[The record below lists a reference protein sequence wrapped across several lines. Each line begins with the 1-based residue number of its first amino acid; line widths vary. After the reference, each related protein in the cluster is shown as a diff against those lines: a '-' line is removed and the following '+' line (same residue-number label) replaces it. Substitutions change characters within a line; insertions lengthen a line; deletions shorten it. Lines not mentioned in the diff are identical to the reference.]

1 MSWQVEQTNP
11 ETVSVTL
18 VTNHMWISSE
28 LFVPKRRKKIS
39 EVAGLRLSTIP
50 SGDISI
56 ASTNMASSRAAKR
69 RRLSPFSDDSDS
81 TSLAPNGSTNKQS
94 YDDWELEQDYERRP
108 RKLNRGKENTRLP
121 IKTAEGIKHVVV
133 PETPA
138 EDSDSSDSDHGDG
151 ENGKEES
158 SSKASSYDAHQ
169 KVPLKQQ
176 IIQTKEEL
184 ANIAILI
191 NEDPEEHVG
200 LFKRLADLV
209 NGDTHPIIKKLALA
223 SQAAIF
229 KDVIPGYRI
238 RPLSEEEKSTKLS
251 KEVRKLRNYEQS
263 LLSAYK
269 RYVEQLA
276 NFARGSKHDD
286 QDDAGIQ
293 SVAVNCVCSLLL
305 AVPHFNFRPELLK
318 VLVDRLSKR
327 RVDAN
332 FVKCRE
338 TLEEIFQKD
347 DDGIVSLEAV
357 RLLSKMMKARNFKVH
372 ESVLDTFLHL
382 RLLSELS
389 VKASRDRVDKDPE
402 STTFKGKKMKQKR
415 EFRTKKERKLERERK
430 AVEKDMKEA
439 DALVSHEEREK
450 NQAET
455 LKLLFGIYFRILKQR
470 DSKLMGAVLEGLA
483 KFAHLINQDFFGDFL
498 EVLKELVTRLEAE
511 DSIEDG
517 DGVDGDDGGGNDDG
531 EIIPLR
537 SSTRQVLLCTI
548 TAFALLE
555 GQDVSKAA
563 SSLHLDLTFFIT
575 HLYRS
580 LFPLSVNPDIEYHPG
595 KSLRLPDPHA
605 SNDADGDNKNAENPE
620 VKKKSRVNFQTP
632 TVLLLRCLQSA
643 LLNRSHGPPPPLRVA
658 GFSKRLMTTALH
670 LPEKSSIA
678 MLSLLSRVAK
688 QHGRKIASLWHT
700 EERKGDGVFD
710 PFAGNVEGSNVF
722 ASTVWEG
729 ELLRLHYCPKVRDAA
744 RELEQGIIAA
754 R

>member
-1 MSWQVEQTNP
+1 
-11 ETVSVTL
+11 
-18 VTNHMWISSE
+18 
-28 LFVPKRRKKIS
+28 
-39 EVAGLRLSTIP
+39 
-50 SGDISI
+50 
-56 ASTNMASSRAAKR
+56 MASARAAKR
-69 RRLSPFSDDSDS
+69 RRLSPSSDDSDS
-81 TSLAPNGSTNKQS
+81 PSPTSNGSTKRQS

-121 IKTAEGIKHVVV
+121 IKTAEGIKHVAV
-133 PETPA
+133 PEPPA
-138 EDSDSSDSDHGDG
+138 DDSDGSDSDRDDG
-151 ENGKEES
+151 ENGSEES
-158 SSKASSYDAHQ
+158 SSEQSSPEAPQ

-184 ANIAILI
+184 ANIATLI

-209 NGDTHPIIKKLALA
+209 TGDTHPIIKKLALA

-238 RPLSEEEKSTKLS
+238 RPLTEEEKNTKLS

-269 RYVEQLA
+269 RYVEQLSI
-276 NFARGSKHDD
+276 FARGSKQDD

-293 SVAVNCVCSLLL
+293 SVAINCVCSLLL

-318 VLVDRLSKR
+318 ILVDRLSKR
-327 RVDAN
+327 RVDGN
-332 FVKCRE
+332 FAKCRE
-338 TLEEIFQKD
+338 TLEEIFQRD

-372 ESVLDTFLHL
+372 ESVLDTFLQL

-389 VKASRDRVDKDPE
+389 VKASRDRVDKDSE
-402 STTFKGKKMKQKR
+402 STTFKGKKIKQKR

-455 LKLLFGIYFRILKQR
+455 LKLVFGIYFRILKQR

-483 KFAHLINQDFFGDFL
+483 KFAHLINQDFFGDLL
-498 EVLKELVTRLEAE
+498 EVLKELVMRFEEE

-517 DGVDGDDGGGNDDG
+517 EGEDGNNDES

-537 SSTRQVLLCTI
+537 GSTRKVLLCTI

-605 SNDADGDNKNAENPE
+605 SKDADDDNKNAENQE
-620 VKKKSRVNFQTP
+620 LKRKSKVNFQTP

-643 LLNRSHGPPPPLRVA
+643 LLNRSHGPAPPVRVA

-744 RELEQGIIAA
+744 RELEQGIIAS